1 VNEVSTNVEV
11 ICKKCGSEKTV
22 KSGVVGGRQ
31 RFRCKGCG
39 CNFRLGD
46 NRTDEKIAA
55 KKALCILWYA
65 MGKGSYRM
73 MGRILNVDHSLVY
86 RWIRDFGKSLA
97 EPKVS
102 QDIKEI
108 EFDEVW
114 HFVGCKKT
122 SFGFLKQLIVLHE
135 ERLPGFLAGAIL
147 QHLDVSTKKLDI

>member
-1 VNEVSTNVEV
+1 MGSNVG
-11 ICKKCGSEKTV
+11 ISCKKCGSEKTV
-22 KSGVVGGRQ
+22 KSGVVRGRQ

-46 NRTDEKIAA
+46 NRSDEKIAA

-73 MGRILNVDHSLVY
+73 MGRILSVDHSLVY

-97 EPKVS
+97 QPKIP

-114 HFVGCKKT
+114 HFVGLKKT
-122 SFGFLKQLIVLHE
+122 SCGCLKQLIALHE
-135 ERLPGFLAGAIL
+135 ERLPGFLVGAI
-147 QHLDVSTKKLDI
+147 QKHLGGSTKKLNI